1 MGKKNKDGIKYI
13 TPKKADL
20 ERRFKEYNE
29 MYFDGALP
37 PCKMMVSE
45 TIFGG
50 FCSSA
55 YNFIK
60 ISNKDCWTE
69 ESLKLFIIHEM
80 VHYYVHKV
88 LNKNPI
94 FAHGWTFNRVC
105 DMLRKK
111 YNLKVKFYELP
122 YVRTKGEK
130 EPTILKRLLFKILS
144 FLIPF

>member
-1 MGKKNKDGIKYI
+1 MARKNKDGVKYI
-13 TPKKADL
+13 ALKKADL

-37 PCKMMVSE
+37 PCKMIVSK
-45 TIFGG
+45 TIIGG
-50 FCSSA
+50 HCSSA
-55 YNFIK
+55 YNFIR
-60 ISNKDCWTE
+60 ISNNNRWTE
-69 ESLKLFIIHEM
+69 ESLKLMIIHEM

-88 LNKNPI
+88 LNKNPL

-111 YNLKVKFYELP
+111 YNLKVKVYELS
-122 YVRTKGEK
+122 YVYTKGEK
-130 EPTILKRLLFKILS
+130 EPTILKRLSDKILN